1 MLRSR
6 SITNWPTAN
15 AAEAAARAWHKS
27 LDHSKQ
33 VGARHHIV
41 PRFYL
46 NRFSRAG
53 TLLVRDRA
61 DGSSSLRNVRD
72 LGMKDFYTFI
82 NTDDELDGSMEQLL
96 AELEAEASV
105 LFRQLFNPFTRPRP
119 LSPDERTALDT
130 FVAFQMVRGMRNRR
144 EIELIADYYAKLQT
158 GHLLSQDDLTK
169 IEIFPDQNE
178 HIGMMGPMSKQV
190 MEVLG
195 DRPTMILTLDKP
207 LLITCDEPVL
217 VIKDD
222 LPSSHHVPTCV
233 DETDQPFPRDRQ
245 IVHVSTTRTRGLAT
259 AEEIVFPVDP
269 KTAIVYGP
277 RMAAE
282 GTPLRHLTGQDAVD
296 AAEDILAS
304 CLLNSLD
311 WVAAHPD
318 HPTFASV
325 VFPPA
330 EPLLEVCDGGS
341 VMSRE
346 MRVAPSRRRPRRRR

>member
-6 SITNWPTAN
+6 LITNWPAAN
-15 AAEAAARAWHKS
+15 AAEAAARAWQKS
-27 LDHSKQ
+27 VDHSKQ

-46 NRFSRAG
+46 DRFSRDG
-53 TLLVRDRA
+53 SVLVRNRA
-61 DGSSSLRNVRD
+61 DGSPSVRNVRD

-82 NTDDELDGSMEQLL
+82 NTNNELDGSMEQLL
-96 AELEAEASV
+96 AELEADTSV
-105 LFRQLFNPFTRPRP
+105 LFRRLFNPFTRPRL
-119 LSPDERTALDT
+119 LSSDERMALDT
-130 FVAFQMVRGMRNRR
+130 FVAFQVVRGMRSRR
-144 EIELIADYYAKLQT
+144 EIELMADYYAKLHA
-158 GHLLSQDDLTK
+158 GHLLSHDDLTA

-178 HIGMMGPMSKQV
+178 HIGLIGPMSKQI

-195 DRPTMILTLDKP
+195 DRPTMILTLDQP
-207 LLITCDEPVL
+207 LLVTCDEPVL
-217 VIKDD
+217 AMKED
-222 LPSSHHVPTCV
+222 LPSSHHLSTCEG
-233 DETDQPFPRDRQ
+233 DSGHAFPIDSQ
-245 IVHVSTTRTRGLAT
+245 IIHVSTTGARGLAT
-259 AEEIVFPVDP
+259 AEEIVLPVDP

-277 RMAAE
+277 RMAPD
-282 GTPLRHLTGQDAVD
+282 GVQQRYLTGQDAVD
-296 AAEDILAS
+296 AADDILAS

-318 HPTFASV
+318 HPTFANA

-330 EPLLEVCDGGS
+330 EPLLAVCDGGS